1 MYYDIK
7 RSGKRI
13 HQLRIHNGYTQEA
26 VAQALNIDRSL
37 LSHVEAGKKG
47 CSVDLLIQLS
57 LFFEVSIDYI
67 VLGTVHSDLIR
78 LNSTKQVK
86 ESIESLICH
95 LETFSKGL

>member
-1 MYYDIK
+1 M
-7 RSGKRI
+7 
-13 HQLRIHNGYTQEA
+13 N
-26 VAQALNIDRSL
+26 
-37 LSHVEAGKKG
+37 
-47 CSVDLLIQLS
+47 LLIQLS

-95 LETFSKGL
+95 LETFSKRL